1 MFPSYQQRKKTGRV
15 IAMEKEQ
22 EITAVSDVFT
32 VFNEKD
38 LEKLEDMFM
47 LEEMR
52 KRNIEEHMTV
62 P

>member
-1 MFPSYQQRKKTGRV
+1 
-15 IAMEKEQ
+15 MEKEQ